1 MSRNFVKVLFVFAL
15 LLGMVA
21 QPIASSAA
29 AEKNVF
35 YVSLGDSL
43 AAGLSPYGEIG
54 KGYPDFIAENFK
66 SNEVLQ
72 MFVRDY
78 AVPGYTTTNVL
89 DDIANNVIKGEND
102 GIQAVLS
109 QATHVTLDVG
119 ANDIL
124 KKIKID
130 PVNQNVSFDQE
141 EVKQTFAE
149 IQQNLV
155 KITTAVKSLNPDVKL
170 YIMGYY
176 NPYPHLPAEHQPALN
191 QLLTALNSMIEQI
204 AIQSVSTY
212 VPTADVIAKN
222 IAFLPNPKD
231 IHLSEDGYKAVSEL
245 FWNVMK
251 PAVPEEEEEVEVPAK
266 ETPLVYWDGVI
277 LKKGQIGRLSIK
289 KPINLWKRTDEGLQ
303 FVRVLNPGEKYRV
316 YRYDNEFGGQYS
328 VGDGHYVTK
337 IEGYVSYK
345 TPSKQKLELLK

>member
-1 MSRNFVKVLFVFAL
+1 MFAL
-15 LLGMVA
+15 LFGMIA

-29 AEKNVF
+29 VEKNVY

-43 AAGLSPYGEIG
+43 AAGLSPFGEIG
-54 KGYPDFIAENFK
+54 KGYPDFIAENFQ
-66 SNEVLQ
+66 SAEVLQ
-72 MFVRDY
+72 TFVRDY

-89 DDIANNVIKGEND
+89 EDITNNVTKGENA

-109 QATHVTLDVG
+109 QATHVTLDIG

-130 PVNQNVSFDQE
+130 PVNQTVSFDQA
-141 EVKQTFAE
+141 EVQQTFAE

-155 KITTAVKSLNPDVKL
+155 KIITAVKTINPNVKL

-191 QLLTALNSMIEQI
+191 QLLASLNSMIEQI
-204 AIQSVSTY
+204 AIKSISTY

-251 PAVPEEEEEVEVPAK
+251 PAAQEEEVEVEVPAK
-266 ETPLVYWDGVI
+266 EAPVVYWDGVI
-277 LKKGQIGRLSIK
+277 LKKGQIGRLSIE

-316 YRYDNEFGGQYS
+316 YRFDNEFGGQYS
-328 VGDGHYVTK
+328 VGEGHYVTK
-337 IEGYVSYK
+337 IEGYVSYQ
-345 TPSKQKLELLK
+345 TPSKHKLELLK

>member
-1 MSRNFVKVLFVFAL
+1 MSRHFVKVLFAFAL
-15 LLGMVA
+15 LFGMIA

-29 AEKNVF
+29 AEKNVY

-43 AAGLSPYGEIG
+43 AAGLSPFGEIG
-54 KGYPDFIAENFK
+54 KGYTDFIAENFQ
-66 SNEVLQ
+66 SAEVLQ
-72 MFVRDY
+72 TFVRDY

-89 DDIANNVIKGEND
+89 EDITNNVTKGENA

-130 PVNQNVSFDQE
+130 PVNQTVSFDQA
-141 EVKQTFAE
+141 EVQQTFAE

-155 KITTAVKSLNPDVKL
+155 KIVTAIKTVNPDVKL

-191 QLLTALNSMIEQI
+191 QLLASLNSMIEQI
-204 AIQSVSTY
+204 AIKSVSTY
-212 VPTADVIAKN
+212 VPTADVVAKN

-231 IHLSEDGYKAVSEL
+231 IHLSVDGYKAVSEL

-251 PAVPEEEEEVEVPAK
+251 PAATEEEVEVEVPAK
-266 ETPLVYWDGVI
+266 EAPVVYWDGVI
-277 LKKGQIGRLSIK
+277 LKKGQIGRLSIQ

-328 VGDGHYVTK
+328 VGEGHYVTK
-337 IEGYVSYK
+337 IEGYVSYQ
-345 TPSKQKLELLK
+345 TPSKHKLQLLK